1 MGQVIRLQE
10 PRTPDLPACIASFL
24 SYSRSKNLSAHTLAY
39 YEGRLRA
46 FSKFTE
52 EHFPDLLPGDVTPG
66 MLREFVTWVREST
79 SPATANHCL
88 AVVKRMF
95 AFLYSEGF
103 TASNPAERLQKQR
116 EPKHVVETF
125 SAEQVESILR
135 TCGRDFYGIRDR
147 AILLTLLDCGLR
159 ASELCG
165 LELEDVDWNEQTL
178 RVMGKGGRERI
189 VPFGQGVRQ
198 ALTSYV
204 TKRGQLKTEVLFV
217 NHFSEPLDRHRL
229 REVVQRRCE
238 RAGITGVRCSPH
250 TLRHTCAVSYLRA
263 GGDTFTLQNLLGH
276 LSQEMTRRY
285 CESLRADDVQA
296 KHREFSP
303 VDNMKNIKPKD
314 GRRRLR

>member
-10 PRTPDLPACIASFL
+10 TRSTDLPACIASFL
-24 SYSRSKNLSAHTLAY
+24 GYSRSKNLSPHTLDY
-39 YEGRLRA
+39 YEGRLRV
-46 FSKFTE
+46 FGKFMD
-52 EHFPDLLPGDVTPG
+52 EHCPGMLPGDVTPG
-66 MLREFVTWVREST
+66 ILRDFVSWVREST
-79 SPATANHCL
+79 SPATANHAL
-88 AVVKRMF
+88 AVTKRMF
-95 AFLYSEGF
+95 AFLYAEGF
-103 TASNPAERLQKQR
+103 VPSNPAERLQKQR

-125 SAEQVESILR
+125 TAEQVEAILR
-135 TCGRDFYGIRDR
+135 TCAKDFYGIRDR

-165 LELEDVDWNEQTL
+165 LELEDVDWSEQTF

-204 TKRGQLKTEVLFV
+204 SKRGHLRTPVLFV
-217 NHFSEPLDRHRL
+217 NHFSEPLDRYRL
-229 REVVQRRCE
+229 RDVVQRRCE
-238 RAGITGVRCSPH
+238 KAGVTGVRRSPH

-276 LSQEMTRRY
+276 LSQSMTRRY
-285 CESLRADDVQA
+285 CESLTADDVQA
-296 KHREFSP
+296 KHRDYSP
-303 VDNMKNIKPKD
+303 VDNMKNIKPRD